1 MSSVTLFIDG
11 QMKTTNH
18 FESDSEMLSWINSGW
33 TQQRL
38 IWTDKECSL
47 MAVNEHRTPH
57 FLLVKETD
65 AMPIHACIELLK
77 NFNAKAF
84 EGRTVE
90 EQAIEAQ
97 LEREFALISERD
109 SFLETM
115 IAYDRL

>member
-1 MSSVTLFIDG
+1 MSSATLFIDG
-11 QMKTTNH
+11 KIKTTRQ
-18 FESDSEMLSWINSGW
+18 FESDLEMLFWLNSKW

-38 IWTDKECSL
+38 IWTDKECS
-47 MAVNEHRTPH
+47 
-57 FLLVKETD
+57 FLAINDNQFYLVKETD
-65 AMPIHACIELLK
+65 EMPIHACIELLK

-84 EGRTVE
+84 EGRTAE
-90 EQAIEAQ
+90 EQKIEAQ